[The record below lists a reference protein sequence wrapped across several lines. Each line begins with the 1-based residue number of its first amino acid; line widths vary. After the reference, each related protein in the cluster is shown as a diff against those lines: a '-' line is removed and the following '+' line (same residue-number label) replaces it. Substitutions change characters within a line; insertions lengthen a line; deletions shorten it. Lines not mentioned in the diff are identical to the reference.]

1 MRFFIIFSILVCI
14 AFPAFSQNA
23 SQQRFSA
30 LSDSMG
36 TTISRSNETLADY
49 DSHITDNGNIRM
61 YTEYKKRYE
70 FFVQALRDS
79 EGRMDLLFRTNDRTS
94 RQLEER
100 NTYENLIQ
108 QLQAIKTD
116 YDNFVRTV
124 R

>member
-14 AFPAFSQNA
+14 AFPVFSQNA

-36 TTISRSNETLADY
+36 TTISRSTDTLADY
-49 DSHITDNGNIRM
+49 DANITDNGNIRT
-61 YTEYKKRYE
+61 YTSYKKTYE
-70 FFVQALRDS
+70 YYVQALRES
-79 EGRMDLLFRTNDRTS
+79 EGRMELLFRTNDRTS

-100 NTYENLIQ
+100 NNYEKLIQ
-108 QLQAIKTD
+108 QLQSIKSE